1 VVGSL
6 DQGETL
12 QRIVMAIADLPGVAA
27 ITLGGSTA
35 AGLANELA
43 GITTFRDWPPTIV
56 RWLIDWMN

>member
-6 DQGETL
+6 DQEETL

-27 ITLGGSTA
+27 IALGGSTA

-43 GITTFRDWPPTIV
+43 GITFRDWPPTIV